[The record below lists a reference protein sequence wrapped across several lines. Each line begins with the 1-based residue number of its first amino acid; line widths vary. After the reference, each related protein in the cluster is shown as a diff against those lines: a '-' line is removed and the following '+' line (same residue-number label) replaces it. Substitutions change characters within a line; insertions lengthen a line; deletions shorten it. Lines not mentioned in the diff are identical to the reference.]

1 MHLLIVLI
9 KCVLCT
15 DILIFKVLSFYSR
28 HQTNITTVNM
38 FRNKSESNELIELLK
53 NSNIIISIALM

>member
-1 MHLLIVLI
+1 MFNKGKILYVPVIVLI

-28 HQTNITTVNM
+28 HQTNITTINI
-38 FRNKSESNELIELLK
+38 FHNKYESNELIETFK
-53 NSNIIISIALM
+53 KF

>member
-38 FRNKSESNELIELLK
+38 FHNKSESNELIELLK